1 MTKSDVCVPR
11 LIALSLLAV
20 VFAPIAW
27 AAAPSSNR
35 TRLAPPVPSQA
46 PANPSAQPLDP
57 DEVDKNPP
65 VSFGELMRT
74 LTPITEAEVGA
85 ADATFRKWVD
95 LIRTGRADKQTMRL
109 YAYFRSRLDPFD
121 KPVPEGWRDRGTAV
135 LRDAARTRAALM
147 GWTTSQ
153 GAIAGGNP
161 GAEPPQSGAPTAG
174 ISPYG
179 RWIPIGPYTIPGR
192 TMGVDRPAGEPN
204 TLYAVVADGGVW
216 RTRDA
221 AATWE
226 PLTDREATLSGGSI
240 VLDPTDPKTIYFGTG
255 EGNGAIDNYSG
266 VGVLKSTDEGMT
278 WTRSNAFSGS
288 VRRLAIHKDEPTRL
302 YAAGDSGCYL
312 STDAGATF
320 TLLAGVGLPTN
331 AGASDVLIRPDDPNT
346 VYCAIWGGAN
356 GGIYRSVD
364 HGASFQ
370 LLGGGLPAIGTVG
383 RITLGI
389 SRSSPAI
396 MLAGIDKGNG
406 TLYKSSDGGTSWATL
421 AGGSAGYCGGQCW
434 YDNAL
439 GIDPVDPNVMYLSGV
454 SFFRSLDGGA
464 TWAQSDAGVHV
475 DHHFV
480 FTPAPGEVIAT
491 SDGGVFHSTNQAAS
505 WSNWGLGMDT
515 SQYYGICRHP
525 TDPDWAMGGTQD
537 NGSHR
542 RSPASTWTAVLG
554 ADGGMCMTGP
564 AGSNVVIGEYQ
575 NHSMQRSADGG
586 NSFSDAN
593 GGVARTDKEA
603 WVGIVEADPTN
614 RNNMWTS
621 TIKVYRSLDARATN
635 WVPVSTSLFFGL
647 SGSALGVAPSN
658 SNIVYAGFDG
668 GGMFVT
674 VNGTGAT
681 PITWTNIHAASL
693 PQQRGVR
700 RIRVHPSNAD
710 TFYVVFSGYGA
721 GKIWKS
727 TDRGVTYA
735 DKTGDLPDV
744 PVNDVMIDIDNP
756 GTLIAATDLGMF
768 RSDNDGAHWY
778 GWSAGYPT
786 VASIETT
793 YDRTADRLRVGTH
806 GRSMWEW
813 QESSSSPVAVP
824 DGAGV
829 PGAQLRADKIA
840 GGATL
845 RVKWDSVACTARDY
859 NLFYGDLASVASYA
873 YTGAVCGLGT
883 GGLAD
888 IPMPNSASG
897 NVFFVIAST
906 DGAGKESPHGY
917 VAAGTPSSASGI
929 GFCGITE
936 QVALVSCP

>member
-1 MTKSDVCVPR
+1 MTKSDVCVLR
-11 LIALSLLAV
+11 LIALSLLAFT
-20 VFAPIAW
+20 FAPLAS
-27 AAAPSSNR
+27 AAGPSSNR
-35 TRLAPPVPSQA
+35 TRPAPPAPSQA

-57 DEVDKNPP
+57 DEVDKNPA
-65 VSFGELMRT
+65 VTFGDLMRT
-74 LTPITEAEVGA
+74 LTPVTEAEVGA
-85 ADATFRKWVD
+85 ADATFRRWVD

-109 YAYFRSRLDPFD
+109 YSYFKIRLDPFD
-121 KPVPEGWRDRGTAV
+121 KPVPQGWRDRGLAV
-135 LRDAARTRAALM
+135 LRDAIRTHAAFAE
-147 GWTTSQ
+147 WTTTH
-153 GAIAGGNP
+153 
-161 GAEPPQSGAPTAG
+161 GAEPPQSDAPTAG

-192 TMGVDRPAGEPN
+192 TMGLDRPAGEPN

-216 RTRDA
+216 RTRDG

-240 VLDPTDPKTIYFGTG
+240 LLDPTDPKTIWFGTG

-266 VGVLKSTDEGMT
+266 VGVLKSTDEAMT
-278 WTRSNAFSGS
+278 WSRSNAFSGS
-288 VRRLAIHKDEPTRL
+288 VRRLAIHRNEPSRL

-312 STDAGATF
+312 STDAGSTF
-320 TLLAGVGLPTN
+320 TLMSGVGLPTN

-346 VYCAIWGGAN
+346 VFCAIWGGAN

-370 LLGGGLPAIGTVG
+370 LLANGLPAMGTVG

-389 SRSSPAI
+389 SKSNPGI
-396 MLAGIDKGNG
+396 MLAGIDKANG
-406 TLYKSSDGGTSWATL
+406 TLYKTLDGGNTWTAL

-434 YDNAL
+434 YDNSL
-439 GIDPVDPNVMYLSGV
+439 GIDSADPNVMYLSGV
-454 SFFRSLDGGA
+454 GFFRSLDGGA
-464 TWAQSDAGVHV
+464 TWAETDAGVHV

-480 FTPAPGEVIAT
+480 FTPTPGEVFAT
-491 SDGGVFHSTNQAAS
+491 SDGGIFHSTNQAAS

-564 AGSNVVIGEYQ
+564 PGSNVVIGEYQ

-586 NSFSDAN
+586 NSFFDAN
-593 GGVARTDKEA
+593 GGVVHSEPQP
-603 WVGIVEADPTN
+603 WIGILEADSGN
-614 RNNMWTS
+614 RSNMWTS
-621 TIKVYRSLDARATN
+621 TNKIYRSLDARATN
-635 WVPVSTSLFFGL
+635 WVVVSTSLFFNL
-647 SGSALGVAPSN
+647 SVSALAVAPSN
-658 SNIVYAGFDG
+658 SNTVYAGFDVG
-668 GGMFVT
+668 GLFVT

-681 PITWTNIHAASL
+681 PIGWTNIRTSNL
-693 PQQRGVR
+693 PQRSVR
-700 RIRVHPSNAD
+700 RIRVLPTDAD
-710 TFYVVFSGYGA
+710 TLYVVFAGYGA

-727 TDRGVTYA
+727 TNRGVSYA
-735 DKTGDLPDV
+735 EVTGDLPDV
-744 PVNDVMIDIDNP
+744 PVNDVAIDLDNP
-756 GTLIAATDLGMF
+756 GTLIAATDLGMY

-786 VASIETT
+786 VASIEAT

-813 QESSSSPVAVP
+813 REASSSPVAVP
-824 DGAGV
+824 DGAAV

-840 GGATL
+840 DGATL
-845 RVKWDSVACTARDY
+845 RVRWDSAACTARDY
-859 NLFYGDLASVASYA
+859 NLFYGDLASIASYA
-873 YTGAVCGLGT
+873 YSGAVCGLGT

-888 IPMPNSASG
+888 VPMPSSASG
-897 NVFFVIAST
+897 SVFFVIAST

-917 VAAGTPSSASGI
+917 VAPGTPSSASGI

-936 QVALVSCP
+936 QVTSVSCP